1 MQPPAPPRY
10 RHLWRGKNPLGHL
23 LTQPVV
29 MMTRNIVRYPVRSA
43 FTALGIALAGGILVV
58 SLYVRDTME
67 SLVDVTFFL
76 ADRQSATLILGERR
90 SGKVAYEAAH
100 LPGVLATQTAREV
113 PVRIRHG
120 NSERRVMLSGRPG
133 GAQLSRVID
142 NNLHPVVL
150 PAQGVA
156 VSAYLARI
164 LGVGQGDL
172 VELDLLEGQDRTTT
186 VPVTATVE
194 DYFGLRA
201 MMDADALARLM
212 REAPAVNSV
221 HVLVD
226 TNRIDA
232 FYSAV
237 KATPTLSGVALQHA
251 SLANFREAVALL
263 VTTMASIYTALAVII
278 AFGVV
283 YNNARISL
291 SERARDL
298 ASMRV
303 LGFTRGEV
311 LRILLLEL
319 AVLTVLAQPLGW
331 SIGYGLA
338 WIMKV
343 RLAGEVMRVRLVVTP
358 VTYALASLVIMG
370 AAALSALVVR
380 RRVYGLDLVA
390 VLKTRD

>member
-1 MQPPAPPRY
+1 
-10 RHLWRGKNPLGHL
+10 
-23 LTQPVV
+23 V
-29 MMTRNIVRYPVRSA
+29 
-43 FTALGIALAGGILVV
+43 LGIAMAAGILVV
-58 SLYVRDTME
+58 SLFVRDTME
-67 SLVDVTFFL
+67 NLVDVTFFL

-90 SGKVAYEAAH
+90 SASVVYETAH
-100 LPGVLATQTAREV
+100 LPGVLATQAVREV
-113 PVRIRHG
+113 PVRIRRG
-120 NSERRVMLSGRPG
+120 NIERRVVLSGRPG
-133 GAQLSRVID
+133 RAQLSRVID
-142 NNLHPVVL
+142 DRLHPLVL
-150 PAQGVA
+150 PTEGLAISG
-156 VSAYLARI
+156 YLART
-164 LGVGQGDL
+164 LGVAPGDL
-172 VELDLLEGQDRTTT
+172 VELDLLEGKDRTTT
-186 VPVTATVE
+186 VPVAATVE

-221 HVLVD
+221 HVAVD
-226 TNRIDA
+226 SNRFTA

-237 KATPTLSGVALQHA
+237 KATPNLSGVALQHA
-251 SLANFREAVALL
+251 SLANFREAVAVL
-263 VTTMASIYTALAVII
+263 VTTMAGIYTALAVVI

-343 RLAGEVMRVRLVVTP
+343 RLAGEVMRVRLVVAP
-358 VTYALASLVIMG
+358 MTYALASLVILG